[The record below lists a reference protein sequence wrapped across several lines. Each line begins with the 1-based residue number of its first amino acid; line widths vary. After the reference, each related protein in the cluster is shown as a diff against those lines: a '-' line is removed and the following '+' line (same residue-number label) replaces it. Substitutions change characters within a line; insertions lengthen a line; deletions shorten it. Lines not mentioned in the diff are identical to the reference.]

1 MKVVIIFRYIILL
14 LPIFLIGQSIDTT
27 IVKYFPTDLTRS
39 ILLQDGMDK
48 NKVKKGAYFK
58 ATYDGSGDLI
68 KIEYIPS
75 KRDKGV
81 LDTVQ
86 TRTLFY
92 SDWNDYKRELSN
104 PISEWDSERLPHFK
118 ATFGRNGRLT
128 FVERYNGL
136 GEKLFTYRLR
146 WNKEGTR
153 SAYKVTFHKN
163 MIITQLDSI
172 LFANPASEI
181 RTNWIADFKS
191 IKDGRPKSVSV
202 YDELG
207 SKYYNYKFYY
217 EDLKDSINQ
226 TEKITSRY
234 FRRDTTYLGS
244 HEIYIAKEK
253 FLTQLDYFNID
264 GSLISRNAYW
274 MDPILE
280 DVIVTTAN
288 DEGEIIGRHIVSKA
302 NTLWRQYRLGGTYK
316 DEEEKEIIRER
327 KVVKDRIIEEEEEK
341 DVAMMNLDIYGSL
354 PVMNGIG
361 LNMKKIEWGPGF
373 IAGVKL
379 PWIFRFDQ
387 SLYYLLFEYMSVSLP
402 GGYYPLGLNGFNALV
417 STPISIGSIQGLNIV
432 GGLGMHLAS
441 YGQVNN
447 VNSLAVM
454 GGAEFRVVSN
464 ALSNSRIKTVIGL
477 RAIHSMSDPRDE
489 EASNNFILL
498 HVGFIYSL

>member
-1 MKVVIIFRYIILL
+1 M
-14 LPIFLIGQSIDTT
+14 IGQSIDTT

-128 FVERYNGL
+128 FVDRYNGL

-226 TEKITSRY
+226 TEKIISRY

-244 HEIYIAKEK
+244 HEIYIAKEQ

-316 DEEEKEIIRER
+316 EEEEKEIIRER
-327 KVVKDRIIEEEEEK
+327 KVVKDRIIEEEEK
-341 DVAMMNLDIYGSL
+341 DVAMMNIDIYGSL
-354 PVMNGIG
+354 PVMKGIG

-373 IAGVKL
+373 IAGAKL

-464 ALSNSRIKTVIGL
+464 AFSNSRIKTVIGL

-489 EASNNFILL
+489 EESNNFILL

>member
-104 PISEWDSERLPHFK
+104 PISEWDSERLPHYK

-128 FVERYNGL
+128 FVDRYNGL

-244 HEIYIAKEK
+244 HEIYIAMEK

-316 DEEEKEIIRER
+316 EEEKEIIRER
-327 KVVKDRIIEEEEEK
+327 KIVKDRIIEEEEEK

-489 EASNNFILL
+489 EESNNFILL